1 MYMRVYM
8 RVYMCMHG
16 ERPEEGVKSPAAGA
30 LVVVSHAWVLGTA
43 LQSSKRTADAL
54 NH

>member
-1 MYMRVYM
+1 
-8 RVYMCMHG
+8 MCMHG

-43 LQSSKRTADAL
+43 PGLPNCKIVSTANQGATSL
-54 NH
+54 AP